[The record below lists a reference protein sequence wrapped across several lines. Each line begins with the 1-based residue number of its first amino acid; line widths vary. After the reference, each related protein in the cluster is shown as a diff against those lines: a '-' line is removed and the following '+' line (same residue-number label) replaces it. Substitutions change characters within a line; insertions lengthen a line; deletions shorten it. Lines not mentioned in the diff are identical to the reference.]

1 MTGMDGG
8 GLDVEELDYVRS
20 LSEEQ
25 RRELLREVAE
35 KLSYPY
41 ADYHM
46 YASAGGGQPQ
56 PFEQVGHY

>member
-1 MTGMDGG
+1 MTGTADGG

-25 RRELLREVAE
+25 RRELLREVAAN
-35 KLSYPY
+35 LSYPY

-46 YASAGGGQPQ
+46 FTSRGEGQPQ
-56 PFEQVGHY
+56 PAEQVGN

>member
-1 MTGMDGG
+1 MDGGG

-35 KLSYPY
+35 NLSYPY

-46 YASAGGGQPQ
+46 FAGGGGGQPQ
-56 PFEQVGHY
+56 PAEQVGHEQA